1 MRINH
6 NLQNLATQFRSK
18 WDIGSKDPI
27 RFKSLLIKL
36 NIIVLFKQLSEKF
49 SGVSFMANDNK
60 FMLINSEHPLGRQNF
75 TVCHEIYHLCVQRDF
90 TLHSCIT
97 EGFDRRNKSEYN
109 ADLFAAYL
117 LMPESGFFDFIP
129 KDELKKNKISLPTIL
144 KIEQFYEC
152 SRTALLY
159 RLDSLNL
166 IDVGA
171 YELFRYNVSK
181 EARQYGYDASLYYPG
196 RHGLVIGDYGII
208 AKELF
213 DKEKISESHYISLL
227 RDIGIDV
234 EKENEQHEQS

>member
-36 NIIVLFKQLSEKF
+36 NIIVLFKQLSERF
-49 SGVSFMANDNK
+49 SGMSFMVDDNK

-75 TVCHEIYHLCVQRDF
+75 TVCHEIYHLCIQRDF

-97 EGFDRRNKSEYN
+97 EGFDRRNKPEYN

-117 LMPESGFFDFIP
+117 LMPEPGIFDLVP

-166 IDVGA
+166 IDIGA
-171 YELFRYNVSK
+171 YELFRVDISK
-181 EARQYGYDASLYYPG
+181 EARKYGYDTSLYYPG
-196 RHGLVIGDYGII
+196 RHGLVTGDYGII

-213 DKEKISESHYISLL
+213 DKEKISESHYVSLL

-234 EKENEQHEQS
+234 DKENDQHEQS

>member
-6 NLQNLATQFRSK
+6 NLHNLATQFRSK

-36 NIIVLFKQLSEKF
+36 NIFVLFQKLSERF
-49 SGVSFMANDNK
+49 SGMSFMVNDNK

-75 TVCHEIYHLCVQRDF
+75 TVCHEIYHLFVQRDF

-97 EGFDRRNKSEYN
+97 EGFDRRNKPEYN
-109 ADLFAAYL
+109 ADLFSAYL
-117 LMPESGFFDFIP
+117 LMPEPGIFDLVP

-171 YELFRYNVSK
+171 YELFRVDISK
-181 EARQYGYDASLYYPG
+181 EARQYGYDTSLYYPG
-196 RHGLVIGDYGII
+196 RHGLVIGDYGTM

-213 DKEKISESHYISLL
+213 DKEKISESHYVSLL

-234 EKENEQHEQS
+234 DKENDQHEQS